1 MLRKMLAG
9 VALLPFLMVCA
20 SGCGNDESKNPK
32 IQKAGTTLG
41 SGAVIVLD
49 DQADLMDFL

>member
-1 MLRKMLAG
+1 MLRKLLAC

-32 IQKAGTTLG
+32 IQKAGTALEKIEKG
-41 SGAVIVLD
+41 GKKSESRVSE
-49 DQADLMDFL
+49 